1 MPEHISAG
9 YVIAGL
15 AVMGLITVLLRLA
28 PFVALSRLQHSRIVQ
43 FLGIYMPAG
52 VMVVLVM
59 YTLRDTS
66 TAVASWVPAAAG
78 MAVVIGLHLW
88 RRSSVLSIFAGTAVY
103 VALASL
109 LG

>member
-1 MPEHISAG
+1 MPEQISAG

-15 AVMGLITVLLRLA
+15 AVMGVITVLLRLA
-28 PFVALSRLQHSRIVQ
+28 PFVALSRLQDSRLVQ
-43 FLGIYMPAG
+43 FLGIFMPAG

-66 TAVASWVPAAAG
+66 SAVASWVPAVAG

-103 VALASL
+103 VVLASL
-109 LG
+109 LA

>member
-52 VMVVLVM
+52 VMVVLVI

-88 RRSSVLSIFAGTAVY
+88 RRSSVLSIFAGTAMY

>member
-1 MPEHISAG
+1 MPEHISAS

-15 AVMGLITVLLRLA
+15 AVMGVMTVLLRLA
-28 PFVALSRLQHSRIVQ
+28 PFVALARLQDSRFVQ
-43 FLGIYMPAG
+43 FLGIFMPAG

-59 YTLRDTS
+59 YTLRGTTS
-66 TAVASWVPAAAG
+66 AVASWVPAVAG

-88 RRSSVLSIFAGTAVY
+88 RRSSVLSIFVGTAVY

-109 LG
+109 LA

>member
-52 VMVVLVM
+52 VMVVLVI

>member
-15 AVMGLITVLLRLA
+15 AVMGLITVLLRRA

>member
-1 MPEHISAG
+1 MPENISAG

-15 AVMGLITVLLRLA
+15 AVMGVITVLLRLA
-28 PFVALSRLQHSRIVQ
+28 PFVALSRLQNSRVTQ
-43 FLGIYMPAG
+43 FLGIFMPAG

-66 TAVASWVPAAAG
+66 TEFRSWVPAVAG

-103 VALASL
+103 VALASFL
-109 LG
+109 S